1 MSFSIKKNVITI
13 TRGDTLVSKVAITDA
28 AGNEYVPCEEDSIRF
43 ALKQSSEDEEA
54 LIVKEIPYDTLILQ
68 LDADETKQLPVG
80 EYRYDIEITL
90 SNGVVDTFIPWSKF
104 KVTEEVI

>member
-13 TRGDTLVSKVAITDA
+13 TRGDTLVSKVTIMDA
-28 AGNEYVPCEEDSIRF
+28 AGNEYIPCAEDSIRF

-68 LDADETKQLPVG
+68 LDADETKRLSVG